1 MSTQIT
7 ETTATVVVESP
18 TTSTV
23 EIITA
28 GPQGPTAPVG
38 TLGEIPD
45 VDTSGAVANSV
56 LYYDAVSEMWRGDD
70 INTIITITDGG
81 GF

>member
-7 ETTATVVVESP
+7 ETTATVIVESP

-28 GPQGPTAPVG
+28 GPQGPTAPVAG
-38 TLGEIPD
+38 IGDIPD
-45 VDTSGAVANSV
+45 VDTSAAVANSV
-56 LYYDAVSEMWRGDD
+56 LYYGAASETWMGDD